1 MLKLPI
7 YLDNNATTPMDPRV
21 LETMTP
27 YFLEHFGN
35 AASRNHPFGWEAEEA
50 VDYARE
56 QVAKLIGADP
66 KEIIFT
72 SGATEGD
79 NLGIK
84 GVYEMYAS
92 KGNHI
97 ITATTEHKAVL
108 DTCKHIEKIGGEVTY
123 LKVNAEGLLDLKELE
138 AAIKPTTILIAI
150 MYANNEIG
158 VIMPIKEISA
168 IARKHGVL
176 LFTDATQAVGKIPV
190 NVNKDGI
197 DLMAFSAHKMYG
209 PKGVGA
215 LYVRRKNPRVKVTAQ
230 MDGGGHER
238 GMRSGTL
245 NVPGIVGF
253 GKACEIAML
262 DMEEDTKRISKMRDH
277 LETELLK
284 LEEAYVN
291 GSREHRLPHVANIS
305 FKHVEGEG
313 LLMGFNKNIALSS
326 GSACT
331 SASLEPSYVL
341 KALGLGDDLA
351 HSSLRF
357 GLGRFTTDEQIEYTI
372 KAISETVL
380 KLREMSPLWEMY
392 KEGIDLS
399 TIEWAAH

>member
-21 LETMTP
+21 LEAMTP
-27 YFLEHFGN
+27 YFLEHYGN

-84 GVYEMYAS
+84 GIYEMYAS

-108 DTCKHIEKIGGEVTY
+108 DTCKHIEKSGGEVTY
-123 LKVNAEGLLDLKELE
+123 LQVQPDGLIDLKELE

-158 VIMPIKEISA
+158 VVMPIKEISA

-176 LFTDATQAVGKIPV
+176 LFTDGTQAVGKIPV
-190 NVNKDGI
+190 DVNKDGI
-197 DLMAFSAHKMYG
+197 DLMAFTAHKMYG

-253 GKACEIAML
+253 GKACEICML

-380 KLREMSPLWEMY
+380 KLRDMSPLWEMY